1 MAGIKELIAK
11 EQHYDNLLLAAK
23 GYGYDSLCFRYVMAR
38 DAQMRAEIAEDRK
51 NGGFKEDNIRA
62 QAKRDE
68 MRFFQILDDLI
79 GEHT

>member
-11 EQHYDNLLLAAK
+11 EQYYDNLLLAAK
-23 GYGYDSLCFRYVMAR
+23 GYGYDSLCFRYIMAR

-51 NGGFKEDNIRA
+51 NGGFKEDKIRDRA
-62 QAKRDE
+62 ERDK
-68 MRFFQILDDLI
+68 MRFFQILNDLI